1 MSVYPVI
8 FDAPRLLGWYP
19 HMARRDA
26 TIWERYLKLEA
37 SSWVGF
43 AYDVA
48 LGGQN
53 VTDPAATEAE
63 ILGWRFSTA
72 QRIDVVGDRG
82 AEHWIIEV
90 RSQARMGAIGA
101 VIGYTMLAL
110 REPWTELP
118 LVPCVITDNM
128 SPDVRY
134 VAEQLS
140 VQVIIVPEPEPK
152 VL

>member
-19 HMARRDA
+19 HMAKRDA
-26 TIWERYLKLEA
+26 AIWERYLKHSA
-37 SSWVGF
+37 TSWQGF

-48 LGGQN
+48 LGGLD
-53 VTDPAATEAE
+53 VTDPDSTEAE
-63 ILGWRFSTA
+63 RLGWKFSTA

-82 AEHWIIEV
+82 TEHWVIEV
-90 RSQARMGAIGA
+90 RSQARVGAIGA
-101 VIGYTMLAL
+101 VMGYTMLAI

-134 VAEQLS
+134 VAEQFS
-140 VQVIIVPEPEPK
+140 VQVIIVPEPAER